1 MDARIPC
8 GTSSWNPTLAHRT
21 RKDGAPGRWIWI
33 DTFQRNT
40 ERDLGFASDSRLSSA
55 PDDSL
60 GDLSPEERG
69 RYLRFWRRFK
79 MLDTLGWVGLGILVF
94 VGLLGAHLPG
104 NGWRYFSLTW
114 LALVAVTAI
123 WIRLLPCPRCG
134 VKFWG
139 GLLTLLPRA
148 PGMPPGLGPF
158 YIGKCWGCDLSRK
171 QLSDL
176 AKYE

>member
-1 MDARIPC
+1 MI
-8 GTSSWNPTLAHRT
+8 TRT
-21 RKDGAPGRWIWI
+21 RRSRWRGSSERFPRDWRGWTQ
-33 DTFQRNT
+33 DRDSHRHT
-40 ERDLGFASDSRLSSA
+40 ERDLGFTSDSRLTSA
-55 PDDSL
+55 PDDCL
-60 GDLSPEERG
+60 GELNQEERG
-69 RYLRFWRRFK
+69 RYLRFWRMFK
-79 MLDTLGWVGLGILVF
+79 LLDTLGWVGLGTLVF
-94 VGLLGAHLPG
+94 VGLLVAHLRG
-104 NGWRYFSLTW
+104 GGWTYFSFAG

-148 PGMPPGLGPF
+148 PGMPRGLGPF
-158 YIGKCWGCDLSRK
+158 YIGKCWGCGLSRK